1 MEGSPMSTIAPV
13 VEFVWTQ
20 FTECTDMI
28 VARPYMLI
36 PFGVGVAG
44 AILGLA
50 KGFFRFGRRRR

>member
-1 MEGSPMSTIAPV
+1 MDTILPV
-13 VEFVWTQ
+13 LTLVWDQ
-20 FTECTDMI
+20 FATCVDMI

-36 PFGVGVAG
+36 PFAIGIAG